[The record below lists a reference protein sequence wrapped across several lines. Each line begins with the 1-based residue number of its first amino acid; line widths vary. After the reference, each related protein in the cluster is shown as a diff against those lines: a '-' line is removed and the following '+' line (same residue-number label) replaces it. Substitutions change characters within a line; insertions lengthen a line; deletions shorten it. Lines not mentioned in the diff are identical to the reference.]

1 MRLRR
6 SFSGRT
12 GWIGFDM
19 TITFDLYAIIPAL
32 KERADRFNEIAD
44 RFNEIMDNFVGKFES
59 NYPRAHVDSC
69 KIGEMKFGEMKLSNV
84 SEKATLDDIEKIRE
98 IWEGEYRK
106 KLPTYDIK
114 VKWSGNIEK

>member
-32 KERADRFNEIAD
+32 KERADRFNEI
-44 RFNEIMDNFVGKFES
+44 MDNFVGKFES

-69 KIGEMKFGEMKLSNV
+69 KIGEMKLSNV
-84 SEKATLDDIEKIRE
+84 SEKATIGDIEKIRE
-98 IWEGEYRK
+98 ICEEEYRK

-114 VKWSGNIEK
+114 VKWSGNINKE

>member
-1 MRLRR
+1 
-6 SFSGRT
+6 
-12 GWIGFDM
+12 M

-32 KERADRFNEIAD
+32 KERAD

-69 KIGEMKFGEMKLSNV
+69 KIGEMKLSNV
-84 SEKATLDDIEKIRE
+84 SEKATVDDIEKIRE
-98 IWEGEYRK
+98 ICEEEFRK

>member
-1 MRLRR
+1 MRFKR
-6 SFSGRT
+6 SLNEHME
-12 GWIGFDM
+12 WIGFNM

-32 KERADRFNEIAD
+32 KERAD

-84 SEKATLDDIEKIRE
+84 SEKATVDDIEKIRE
-98 IWEGEYRK
+98 ICEGEYRK
-106 KLPTYDIK
+106 KLPTYGIK